1 MMPLRASRSRDSKR
15 VISRVCSQKERHVV
29 FMFPGQGSQY
39 VNMGL
44 ELYRN
49 EPTFREHINCCAE
62 ILKPLLGLD
71 LRGVIFPKSE
81 NVKKPADELSQTVF
95 AQPAIFAV
103 EYALAKLWIEWGISP
118 QSMIGHSVGE
128 FVAACLAGVFTLEDA
143 ITVVSARGRLMQQL
157 PTGPCLQSPWRKKG
171 YRRCSSDDV
180 SLAALNGPSNCV
192 VAGPK
197 AAVRGPRTKIA
208 EKSISM
214 PLSSNLARFSFIHD
228 GPDPGTVH
236 ERSS

>member
-1 MMPLRASRSRDSKR
+1 MS
-15 VISRVCSQKERHVV
+15 H
-29 FMFPGQGSQY
+29 
-39 VNMGL
+39 
-44 ELYRN
+44 
-49 EPTFREHINCCAE
+49 FREHINCCAE
-62 ILKPLLGLD
+62 ILRPLLGLD
-71 LRGVIFPKSE
+71 LRGVIFPESE
-81 NVKKPADELSQTVF
+81 NVKKPADELNQTVL

-157 PTGPCLQSPWRKKG
+157 PSGAMLAVAMAEEGLS
-171 YRRCSSDDV
+171 SLLSDDV
-180 SLAALNGPSNCV
+180 SFAALNGPSNCV

-197 AAVRGPRTKIA
+197 APLRPSSKDLQ
-208 EKSISM
+208 ENNSM

-236 ERSS
+236 ERGS